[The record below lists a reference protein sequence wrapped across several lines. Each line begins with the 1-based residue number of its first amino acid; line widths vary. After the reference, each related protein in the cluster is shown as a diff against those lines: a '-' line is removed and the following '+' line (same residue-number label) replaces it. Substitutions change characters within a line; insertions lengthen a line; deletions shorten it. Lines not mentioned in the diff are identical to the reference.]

1 MSDQLSLAA
10 SIMVA
15 GMLSVFVF
23 LVLLIVA
30 MGILRR
36 LFGDDALPTGG
47 TKTQHQSSGSPI
59 AAAKLAAISI
69 AIQRYRQDHEA

>member
-1 MSDQLSLAA
+1 MSDQFSLAA
-10 SIMVA
+10 SIMAA

-30 MGILRR
+30 MGVLRR
-36 LFGDDALPTGG
+36 LFAGDGLQAAG
-47 TKTQHQSSGSPI
+47 TTPRAAATTPI
-59 AAAKLAAISI
+59 AAAKLAAIST